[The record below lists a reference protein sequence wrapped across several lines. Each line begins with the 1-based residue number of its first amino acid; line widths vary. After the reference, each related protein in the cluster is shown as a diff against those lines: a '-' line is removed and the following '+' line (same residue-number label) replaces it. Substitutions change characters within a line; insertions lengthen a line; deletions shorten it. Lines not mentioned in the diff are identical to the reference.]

1 MGLSSSVCPEWNSQ
15 QWPQAFATS
24 PWTRPLLTVSFRA
37 LWAAIFTAHVLWNWW
52 VRGRD
57 DGPYHFIFLTV
68 QASWIEAVDLI
79 LQWVVAMLGFQY
91 VQNHMVAPAEPW
103 LVRISMVLNS
113 LSQPLS
119 MTVAVLYWVLIYP
132 GGELPYMDVFLHGIN
147 AGLLLVNLLLTRVPF
162 SCARVGW
169 LFLYQII
176 YVGWTFVH
184 YALRIGMPGG
194 CWSCPEDEAAPCV
207 ELYPDDECPIY
218 ATFDWHHP
226 FATARLGFGLA
237 SVLIILIQA
246 LYVALVSCRAMSVRG
261 NARRPGRW
269 LRRLLM
275 ASGGL
280 CLALQAAPSFTGVAP
295 LSRTLPTQRYAA
307 SKGFGDSEAAPD
319 KKAKEA
325 GSGKKASIMKN
336 KKSSKT
342 KALTKQRLS
351 DLRDKTLALR
361 QKREEELDEYEMGK
375 AMIAKY
381 GREVAVM
388 PPPVA
393 ERVAK
398 RGMVIGGSFYATM
411 LAVFGFGIVLFKTQE
426 IIIPPTLMA
435 FVTLALLALAIFGGA
450 YGMMSASWDPDKEG
464 SALGTEEFSE
474 NMQILGEGFR
484 KATLEEDYEKALE
497 ARNERRKLL
506 EAKEKKKTELLN
518 K

>member
-52 VRGRD
+52 VRGRL

-68 QASWIEAVDLI
+68 QASWIESVDLI
-79 LQWVVAMLGFQY
+79 LQWAVAMLGFPY

-119 MTVAVLYWVLIYP
+119 MTVAVLFWVLIYP

-147 AGLLLVNLLLTRVPF
+147 AGLLLVNLLLTRIPF

-176 YVGWTFVH
+176 YVGWTYVH

-246 LYVALVSCRAMSVRG
+246 LYVGLVSCRDA
-261 NARRPGRW
+261 
-269 LRRLLM
+269 
-275 ASGGL
+275 
-280 CLALQAAPSFTGVAP
+280 
-295 LSRTLPTQRYAA
+295 Y
-307 SKGFGDSEAAPD
+307 D
-319 KKAKEA
+319 KKLDL
-325 GSGKKASIMKN
+325 GASE
-336 KKSSKT
+336 T
-342 KALTKQRLS
+342 P
-351 DLRDKTLALR
+351 
-361 QKREEELDEYEMGK
+361 RELPEFIPLDHL
-375 AMIAKY
+375 
-381 GREVAVM
+381 VVQN
-388 PPPVA
+388 
-393 ERVAK
+393 
-398 RGMVIGGSFYATM
+398 SATCWQC
-411 LAVFGFGIVLFKTQE
+411 A
-426 IIIPPTLMA
+426 
-435 FVTLALLALAIFGGA
+435 
-450 YGMMSASWDPDKEG
+450 
-464 SALGTEEFSE
+464 
-474 NMQILGEGFR
+474 
-484 KATLEEDYEKALE
+484 
-497 ARNERRKLL
+497 
-506 EAKEKKKTELLN
+506 
-518 K
+518 